1 MNHLHISGIGGF
13 DMKLYTRT
21 GDQGMTGVIGGRV
34 RKDDER
40 VEAYGTIDEL
50 NAYLGFAICQ
60 MNTPDMQDIVQD
72 LSIIQHELFDAGADL
87 ATVLDNPTYKITSE
101 MVTRLEQWIDKYESE
116 TPPIRR
122 FILPGGSPA
131 AASLHVARTIARR
144 AERRV
149 VTISEQENVNL
160 EIRRYLNR
168 LSDYLFMIARVANVR
183 KQITDVEYNP
193 AK

>member
-116 TPPIRR
+116 TLPIRR